1 MKPDFRR
8 TMIWLHTY
16 TGLIIGWLL
25 FAIFLTGTLS
35 YFNDEISQWMQPEF
49 HVSMERQFDAINDSE
64 GVGSEEK
71 DSEEINSEGID
82 KQEITSEEIDGEA
95 KRLALIN
102 LSIAKLK
109 AQGKEQDNWHITLPN
124 VRSNQWLLQW
134 QQGKTRQSSYL
145 QGDNGEQ
152 VNPRQTHGGDFF
164 RTFHYSLE
172 LRNVGG
178 RYFSGVAAM
187 FMLLAVF
194 SGIFTH
200 RRFFRDFFTLRK
212 KTLLK
217 TLTDFHALAGII
229 TIPFAVMICASALVI
244 YIGLYMPWSA
254 QYYLEGGAREL
265 NQKVTTYL
273 PKVTPAQDYQAPI
286 SDFTLIQKQLEK
298 AWGGDH
304 QIKRI
309 SFEHPFDINGR
320 IIVER
325 NKQLSLSNKADVLV
339 FSSHNGQPLAGMFD
353 ERTARKIRRIFYGL
367 HEAHFADPGLR
378 WLLFI
383 SGLLSCGLIAS
394 GLIIWLN
401 KRLEKTKQRHMGH
414 FIVERLN
421 IAGIAGLVLAILAY
435 FYANRLLP
443 LDIDDRASVEVSIFL
458 WVWLL
463 SLLHSVF
470 RPAHKAWTLQLL
482 VAATAC
488 VLLPILDVIQQPQR
502 LMQAIEQKNGVYLGF
517 ELVLLITGILLYKT
531 ATALYKRQKK
541 PVQGQAIFSNKRPS
555 NKRLSEKR
563 LAKRRNK
570 PNAA

>member
-35 YFNDEISQWMQPEF
+35 YFNDEISQWMRPEL
-49 HVSMERQFDAINDSE
+49 N
-64 GVGSEEK
+64 GT
-71 DSEEINSEGID
+71 ID
-82 KQEITSEEIDGEA
+82 NEDKH
-95 KRLALIN
+95 LALIN
-102 LSIAKLK
+102 LSIARLK
-109 AQGKEQDNWHITLPN
+109 AQGKEQENWHIHLPSE
-124 VRSNQWLLQW
+124 RSHQWRLQW
-134 QQGKTRQSSYL
+134 RQGDTRQSLYL
-145 QGDNGEQ
+145 QSDNGEP

-164 RTFHYSLE
+164 RAFHYSLE

-178 RYFSGVAAM
+178 RYFTGVAAM

-200 RRFFRDFFTLRK
+200 RRFFRDFFMLRK
-212 KTLLK
+212 KTWLK

-254 QYYLEGGAREL
+254 QYYLEGGTREL

-273 PKVTPAQDYQAPI
+273 PKVTPAHDYQAPI
-286 SDFTLIQKQLEK
+286 TDFSLIQKQLEK
-298 AWGGDH
+298 AWGEDH

-309 SFEHPFDINGR
+309 SFEYPFDANGR

-325 NKQLSLSNKADVLV
+325 SKQLSLSNKADVLV
-339 FSSHNGQPLAGMFD
+339 FSSHSGQALAGMTD
-353 ERTARKIRRIFYGL
+353 ERTPRKVRRIFYGL
-367 HEAHFADPGLR
+367 HEAHFAEPGLR
-378 WLLFI
+378 WLFFI
-383 SGLLSCGLIAS
+383 SGLLSSGLIAS

-414 FIVERLN
+414 FMVERLN
-421 IAGIAGLVLAILAY
+421 IAGIMGLILAVLAY

-443 LDIDDRASVEVSIFL
+443 IEIDDRANLEVSIFL
-458 WVWLL
+458 FTWLL
-463 SLLHSVF
+463 SLLHSVLCSVH
-470 RPAHKAWTLQLL
+470 RAWITQLFL
-482 VAATAC
+482 ASAAC
-488 VLLPILDVIQQPQR
+488 VLLPVLDVILQPQR
-502 LMQAIEQKNGVYLGF
+502 LIQAIEQQNGVYLGF
-517 ELVLLITGILLYKT
+517 ELLVLITGVLLFKT
-531 ATALYKRQKK
+531 ASALNKRQ
-541 PVQGQAIFSNKRPS
+541 S
-555 NKRLSEKR
+555 NKRLLNKTDKMLPKKR
-563 LAKRRNK
+563 KNKLSKTRNN